1 MKKTIAVIG
10 SAAALSFSGAGLAA
24 AQSELPFELPG
35 AGSSGPAA
43 DATDDTTGD
52 DTATDETGDDTTG
65 DDTATD
71 ETETPAEVSQLA
83 EQLCGAVVAV
93 DVLGSVGTVAPGL
106 EGEDCTATVDEAFAL
121 AQEGDIEGALDL
133 IRGVEADEPTDTEGE
148 VDTEQ
153 AGEDTAATEGATEG
167 ATAGA

>member
-10 SAAALSFSGAGLAA
+10 SAAALSLSGAGLAA

-43 DATDDTTGD
+43 DATDDTTD
-52 DTATDETGDDTTG
+52 DTTGDETGDDTTG

-106 EGEDCTATVDEAFAL
+106 EGEDSTATVDEAFAL

-133 IRGVEADEPTDTEGE
+133 IRGVEADAPTDTEGE

-153 AGEDTAATEGATEG
+153 AGEDTAATDDATEG